1 MRTAIAND
9 ASPCVEVKQTGPVT
23 VIVMKQPER
32 LNALSP
38 QLLIDLHQSLSMAAQ
53 DPHCR
58 CLILT
63 GSGRGF
69 CAGADLSHFNGSDNQ
84 EQATDLAATLHE
96 TYHPIIRLM
105 RGMEKPVITAVNGV
119 AVGAGC
125 SIALAGDIV
134 LAGRSAS
141 FIQAFIKLGL
151 IPDAGSTWFV
161 PRAIGRARAL
171 QWMMSGEPLDAQ
183 TAEQWGLI
191 NAVHDDDQLMGAAMS
206 LGCQMAAQA
215 TRALAGIKALIDH
228 SSEQDLDEQL
238 GSEARLQGMLGYGQ
252 DGREGISAFLH
263 KRPAAF
269 SGD

>member
-9 ASPCVEVKQTGPVT
+9 ACVGVKQTGPVT

-63 GSGRGF
+63 GSGREF

-119 AVGAGC
+119 AASAGC

-134 LAGRSAS
+134 LWWPFG
-141 FIQAFIKLGL
+141 QLHTGL
-151 IPDAGSTWFV
+151 YQTGADPRLAAPGLHHAPLAALV
-161 PRAIGRARAL
+161 PVSDDEWRATGCSDGGA
-171 QWMMSGEPLDAQ
+171 
-183 TAEQWGLI
+183 
-191 NAVHDDDQLMGAAMS
+191 MGA
-206 LGCQMAAQA
+206 
-215 TRALAGIKALIDH
+215 D
-228 SSEQDLDEQL
+228 
-238 GSEARLQGMLGYGQ
+238 
-252 DGREGISAFLH
+252 
-263 KRPAAF
+263 
-269 SGD
+269 